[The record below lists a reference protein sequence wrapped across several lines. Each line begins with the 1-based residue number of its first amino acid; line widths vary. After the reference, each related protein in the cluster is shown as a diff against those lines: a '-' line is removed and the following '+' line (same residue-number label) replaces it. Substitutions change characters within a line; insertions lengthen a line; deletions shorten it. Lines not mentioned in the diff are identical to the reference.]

1 MCIRDRVHGGRGRE
15 GRNGRVFRRRGQRR
29 RRVVERPR
37 WSAIGV
43 PDRVWVEVGEVLD
56 ARASVAA
63 VRGWILGAFGVS
75 QTRSMGAGREMGE
88 RFGESNLERLGVDNG
103 SIRRLRRR
111 ESVGVG
117 DGSRGQRL
125 ELYMRDVHVAF
136 FIRKD
141 V

>member
-1 MCIRDRVHGGRGRE
+1 
-15 GRNGRVFRRRGQRR
+15 
-29 RRVVERPR
+29 
-37 WSAIGV
+37 
-43 PDRVWVEVGEVLD
+43 
-56 ARASVAA
+56 
-63 VRGWILGAFGVS
+63 
-75 QTRSMGAGREMGE
+75 MGE

-125 ELYMRDVHVAF
+125 GLYMRDVHVAF